1 MWDAGLPFGVIGPV
15 RILET
20 GTAQVGKGVGE
31 MKAPWEYFEDLH
43 ESVYVADCDTY
54 ELLYM
59 NRFAREQFEIET
71 EDGYRGKKCYDV
83 LQGLSQVC
91 PFCTNE
97 SLRENEFYEWSYRN
111 PVLKK
116 TLFLKDTL
124 IYWEGRRCR
133 MEMAMNIECPN
144 ED

>member
-1 MWDAGLPFGVIGPV
+1 MWDAGLPFWVIGPV

-59 NRFAREQFEIET
+59 NRFARAFSGLPLLHKRKPQ
-71 EDGYRGKKCYDV
+71 GK
-83 LQGLSQVC
+83 
-91 PFCTNE
+91 
-97 SLRENEFYEWSYRN
+97 
-111 PVLKK
+111 
-116 TLFLKDTL
+116 
-124 IYWEGRRCR
+124 
-133 MEMAMNIECPN
+133 
-144 ED
+144 